1 MIISIH
7 NNKCPATLP
16 LFLIT
21 AASLFMPV
29 LAQSAP
35 VSIKYY
41 HANNW
46 SSLPPDGFLNRLP
59 YKTDSTTTINYP
71 LSSGEFATSGKSDNV
86 AALFEGDLHIG
97 PSIEK
102 ICVLS
107 DDGSKL
113 YLNGDLVVNND
124 GLHGSETKCG
134 NVNEGE
140 HYNFVLEYFE
150 NGGEIELKLLWGTME
165 EELTVVPPEAFA
177 PVDHT
182 ATPTAFPSEPPTAF
196 PSDNPINTVLPNANT
211 GGGKAAI

>member
-7 NNKCPATLP
+7 NKKCPATLP

-35 VSIKYY
+35 VTIKYY
-41 HANNW
+41 DFYS
-46 SSLPPDGFLNRLP
+46 SSLPPEGLSSLGEP
-59 YKTDSTTTINYP
+59 YRTDSTTTINYP
-71 LSSGEFATSGKSDNV
+71 LSLGAFATSGKSDNV
-86 AALFEGDLHIG
+86 AALFEGDLHIY

-113 YLNGDLVVNND
+113 YLNGYLVVNND
-124 GLHGSETKCG
+124 GRHGSKTVCG
-134 NVNEGE
+134 NVTGGE
-140 HYNFVLEYFE
+140 HYKFELDYFDYISVSE
-150 NGGEIELKLLWGTME
+150 LILKWGGAGAGEG
-165 EELTVVPPEAFA
+165 ELTVVPAEAFV

-182 ATPTAFPSEPPTAF
+182 ATPTAFPSEPPTA
-196 PSDNPINTVLPNANT
+196 NPINTVLPNANT